1 MNKTQ
6 VIFIVIDTMIMM
18 LAVWNLVLAL
28 QNMKI
33 DKIKS
38 NIKRGK

>member
-6 VIFIVIDTMIMM
+6 VIFIIIDTVIMM

-33 DKIKS
+33 DKIK
-38 NIKRGK
+38 NNVKRGK

>member
-6 VIFIVIDTMIMM
+6 VIFIIIDTMIMM

-33 DKIKS
+33 DKIK
-38 NIKRGK
+38 NNVKRGK

>member
-1 MNKTQ
+1 MSKTQ

-33 DKIKS
+33 DKIKN